1 MNCLR
6 SKIYRLICCLCAILF
21 IISCEFTNQQ
31 IRETKID
38 KVGIYYNRRSGRYNN
53 GLQYVILTK
62 DSLYAN
68 VLHTRDSVCL
78 NINRWHQPYHNKF
91 VLLDNFVPIGIQW
104 KDMVCFLDRDSN
116 GNVYGKD
123 SVYVY
128 QHGII
133 YESYCGENYLFY
145 DPDQDLY
152 TFYKTSF
159 KNLQKKGVVPSR
171 CKSMEDVE
179 KYLCL
184 SDSCVFEGIRK
195 MSKSELMT
203 ILWGE

>member
-1 MNCLR
+1 MKYSISNTLKYVGYICIALLVVSCNYKDR
-6 SKIYRLICCLCAILF
+6 QRNEIRINKI
-21 IISCEFTNQQ
+21 
-31 IRETKID
+31 
-38 KVGIYYNRRSGRYNN
+38 GIYYNMWSDNYGY

-62 DSLYAN
+62 DSIYAN
-68 VLHTRDSVCL
+68 VLQTRDSAWL

-104 KDMVCFLDRDSN
+104 WDMVCFLDRDSN
-116 GNVYGKD
+116 GYVYGKD

-133 YESYCGENYLFY
+133 YESYCGEDYLFY
-145 DPDQDLY
+145 DPDGNY
-152 TFYKTSF
+152 TFYKPSF
-159 KNLQKKGVVPSR
+159 KELREEGIVPSK
-171 CKSMEDVE
+171 CNSMEDVE

-203 ILWGE
+203 LLWGE

>member
-1 MNCLR
+1 MKYSISNTLKYVGYICIALLVVSCNYKDR
-6 SKIYRLICCLCAILF
+6 QRNEIRINKI
-21 IISCEFTNQQ
+21 
-31 IRETKID
+31 
-38 KVGIYYNRRSGRYNN
+38 GIYYNMWSDNYGY

-62 DSLYAN
+62 DSIYAN
-68 VLHTRDSVCL
+68 VLQTRDSAWL

-104 KDMVCFLDRDSN
+104 WDMVCFLDRDSN
-116 GNVYGKD
+116 GYVYGKD

-133 YESYCGENYLFY
+133 YESYCGEDYLFY
-145 DPDQDLY
+145 DPDGNY
-152 TFYKTSF
+152 TFYKPSF
-159 KNLQKKGVVPSR
+159 ENLQKKGIVPSK

-195 MSKSELMT
+195 MSRSELRT
-203 ILWGE
+203 LLWGE